1 MRLIGEVRLSG
12 VKGVLTCGE
21 VAETRGK
28 VVPTCTIG
36 ADGTMVMLISVTG
49 LFVVQVMLTCSDVV
63 LSDNGLML
71 TGAIDV
77 DGAEGMLSGVAE
89 V

>member
-1 MRLIGEVRLSG
+1 
-12 VKGVLTCGE
+12 
-21 VAETRGK
+21 
-28 VVPTCTIG
+28 
-36 ADGTMVMLISVTG
+36 MLISVTG